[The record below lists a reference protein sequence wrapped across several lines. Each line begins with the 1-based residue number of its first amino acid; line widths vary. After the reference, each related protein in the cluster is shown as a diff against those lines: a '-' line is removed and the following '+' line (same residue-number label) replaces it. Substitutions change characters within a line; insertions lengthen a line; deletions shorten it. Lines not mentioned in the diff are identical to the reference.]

1 MVVKTTRI
9 TIETES
15 LLVVRRGKTIVTW
28 CPACCA
34 EAEAMTLEGTS
45 LGDIPSTLFKRLA
58 GCRQAP
64 PLESQWRSFS
74 DLPYLAASVLRIRG
88 RSQTSRPET
97 NGLENR
103 RRKMKSIQF
112 VPKWPRLARLS
123 LALATLAAPVCTL
136 AQPTNSPRY
145 MIVDL

>member
-45 LGDIPSTLFKRLA
+45 LGDIPSTLIRGWLA
-58 GCRQAP
+58 AGKLHP
-64 PLESQWRSFS
+64 VIGKVFPLEQAREAYT
-74 DLPYLAASVLRIRG
+74 LMQEGKNYGKIVLKI
-88 RSQTSRPET
+88 S
-97 NGLENR
+97 
-103 RRKMKSIQF
+103 
-112 VPKWPRLARLS
+112 
-123 LALATLAAPVCTL
+123 
-136 AQPTNSPRY
+136 
-145 MIVDL
+145 